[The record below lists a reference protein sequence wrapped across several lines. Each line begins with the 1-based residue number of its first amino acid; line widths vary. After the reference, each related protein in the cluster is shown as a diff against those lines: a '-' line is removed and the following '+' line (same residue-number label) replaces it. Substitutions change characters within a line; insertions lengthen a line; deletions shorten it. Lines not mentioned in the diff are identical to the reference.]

1 MLAGVLHTVITMRLS
16 IVAALA
22 IAASL
27 GAQPPGAA
35 QRNIPI
41 RPLGPITAV
50 AKDTLGPRIITRGL
64 SDGRVL
70 VGVFAFQQGIGARR
84 VKLFDSTLQHVTV
97 LMDSSHMPQLIRY
110 IGDST
115 LALEQPSQSLL
126 VLDPDGKTARVMA
139 LPKARDFPNLVGFV
153 RTPWVDPKGRLVYRA
168 NPPRL
173 PPSDAPGEQE
183 LPSPDS
189 AYIVRADFDARTVDT
204 IATVRL
210 GHPTRIFITR
220 SPNAQAVRVVADPM
234 AADDEWTMLPDGT
247 IAIVRAQDYH
257 IDWIDP
263 DGTHRSSPRMP
274 FDWKRLTDADKQ
286 TKIDSM
292 APALDSVRAQNPP
305 TTEQGPNGPT
315 RFTTTFEAIP
325 AAKLADYEPA
335 VGPGSVRSD
344 LEGNVWIVPRTTAA
358 STAGL
363 LYDVVNRK
371 GEIVERVQFPK
382 GVALVGF
389 GPGGVVYLNRVEGN
403 IGFLERA
410 KIR

>member
-1 MLAGVLHTVITMRLS
+1 MRLFVAFATFAIAGVV
-16 IVAALA
+16 
-22 IAASL
+22 
-27 GAQPPGAA
+27 GAQAPGAA
-35 QRNIPI
+35 QQKIPI

-50 AKDTLGPRIITRGL
+50 SKDTLGPRIITRGL

-70 VGVFAFQQGIGARR
+70 VGVFAFQQGISARR

-110 IGDST
+110 TGDST

-126 VLDPDGKTARVMA
+126 VLDPNGKTARVMA
-139 LPKARDFPNLVGFV
+139 LPKARDFPNLVGFI
-153 RTPWVDPKGRLVYRA
+153 RTPWVDPKGRLIYRA
-168 NPPRL
+168 TPPFR
-173 PPSDAPGEQE
+173 PPTPGPGEQE
-183 LPSPDS
+183 VQLSPDS

-210 GHPTRIFITR
+210 GHPTRAWITQ
-220 SPNAQAVRVVADPM
+220 SPGATNVRVLADPM

-263 DGTHRSSPRMP
+263 DGSRRSTPKMP

-286 TKIDSM
+286 AKVDSM
-292 APALDSVRAQNPP
+292 ATSLDSVRAQNPP
-305 TTEQGPNGPT
+305 RMDQGPDGPVK
-315 RFTTTFEAIP
+315 FTTTFDALPI
-325 AAKLADYEPA
+325 AKMADYEPA

-344 LEGNVWIVPRTTAA
+344 LDGNVWIVPRTTAA
-358 STAGL
+358 STGGL

-389 GPGGVVYLNRVEGN
+389 GAGGVVYLNRVQGN

-410 KIR
+410 RIR